1 MPHPAGDPEEIGSQ
15 AGFKEPRAA
24 RWRRELAEWHL
35 GCEQELLQKP
45 RLRLTFNIDGLLR
58 VGEEQRLSGDNP
70 QSTPWMPREESQDIP
85 KKGDFLMSVD
95 SNS

>member
-35 GCEQELLQKP
+35 GCEEELLQKP

-58 VGEEQRLSGDNP
+58 VGGEQRLQVISPSQHHGCLERNP
-70 QSTPWMPREESQDIP
+70 KTYQRKDL
-85 KKGDFLMSVD
+85 LMSVD